1 MEKYYDVNG
10 QITPAQE
17 ASLKVN
23 DLAIL
28 RGFGI
33 FDFFLVWDYVPLFM
47 EDYLDRFYR
56 SAELI
61 HLEVPASRA
70 ELKARIHKLIQLNGQ
85 SHAGIRL
92 VMTGGYSEDSYT
104 PIQPNLLVMHHN
116 FKPFDDSAYTE
127 GIKLM
132 TFEYQRDLPEVK
144 TTNYAMGIRLI
155 PQLNAVGATE
165 PLYHSNGTVKEAVRS
180 NFFIIQAD
188 NTIVTADEDILYGIT
203 RKHVLAAAAPEFKIE
218 KRLVRVEEL
227 WQAKEAFLTGSNKGV
242 IPITRI
248 DEHVYGDGNPGEA
261 TMRIKNLFDQYRTDY
276 IKTHSPVNAE

>member
-1 MEKYYDVNG
+1 MEKHYYVNE
-10 QITPAQE
+10 QLVPAKE

-33 FDFFLVWDYVPLFM
+33 FDFFLVWDHVPLFI

-61 HLEVPASRA
+61 HLEVPATRA
-70 ELKARIHKLIQLNGQ
+70 ALKARIHELIRMHGQ

-92 VMTGGYSEDSYT
+92 VMTGGYASDSYT
-104 PIQPNLLVMHHN
+104 PVQANLLVMHHDY
-116 FKPFDDSAYTE
+116 KPFPESAYTD

-155 PQLNAVGATE
+155 PQLKAAGATE
-165 PLYHSNGTVKEAVRS
+165 PLYHSNGTIKEAVRS
-180 NFFIIQAD
+180 NFFIVQED
-188 NTIVTADEDILYGIT
+188 NTIVTADEEILFGIT
-203 RKHVLAAAAPEFKIE
+203 RKHLLAAAAPEFKIE
-218 KRLVRVEEL
+218 KRLIKLEEL
-227 WQAKEAFLTGSNKGV
+227 WTAKEAFLTGSNKGV

-248 DEHVYGDGNPGEA
+248 DDHVYGDGKPGQA
-261 TMRIKNLFDQYRTDY
+261 TLRIKDLFDTYRGNY
-276 IKTHSPVNAE
+276 VKQHRSILAE

>member
-1 MEKYYDVNG
+1 MERQYNING
-10 QITPAQE
+10 QLVPASE

-33 FDFFLVWDYVPLFM
+33 FDFFLVWDHTPLFI

-70 ELKARIHKLIQLNGQ
+70 ELKARIEELIRLHGQ
-85 SHAGIRL
+85 AYAGIRL
-92 VMTGGYSEDSYT
+92 VMTGGYASDSYT
-104 PIQPNLLVMHHN
+104 PTEPNLLVMYHD
-116 FKPFDDSAYTE
+116 FKPFPAHSYTE

-155 PQLNAVGATE
+155 PQLKAVGATE
-165 PLYHSNGTVKEAVRS
+165 PLYYSDGTIKEAVRS
-180 NFFIIQAD
+180 NFFILTKD
-188 NTIVTADEDILYGIT
+188 NTIVTADEDILFGIT
-203 RKHVLAAAAPEFKIE
+203 RKHVLAAAAKEFKIE
-218 KRLVRVEEL
+218 KRFIKLEEL
-227 WQAKEAFLTGSNKGV
+227 WTAKEAFLTGSNKGV
-242 IPITRI
+242 IPITEI
-248 DEHVYGDGNPGEA
+248 DDHVYGDGTPGEA
-261 TMRIKNLFDQYRTDY
+261 TLRIKTLFDEYRDAY
-276 IKTHSPVNAE
+276 VKNQSAVKAN

>member
-1 MEKYYDVNG
+1 MEKYYNVNG
-10 QITPAQE
+10 QLVPAAE

-33 FDFFLVWDYVPLFM
+33 FDFFLVWDHVPLFI

-70 ELKARIHKLIQLNGQ
+70 ELKARIYKLIQVNGQ

-92 VMTGGYSEDSYT
+92 VMTGGYTSDSYT
-104 PIQPNLLVMHHN
+104 PVQPNLLVMHHDY
-116 FKPFDDSAYTE
+116 KPFPETAYTE

-155 PQLNAVGATE
+155 PQLKAVGATE
-165 PLYHSNGTVKEAVRS
+165 PLYYSNGTIKEAVRS
-180 NFFIIQAD
+180 NFFIIKED
-188 NTIVTADEDILYGIT
+188 NTIVTADEDILFGIT

-218 KRLVRVEEL
+218 KRLIKLEEL
-227 WQAKEAFLTGSNKGV
+227 WTAKEAFLTGSNKGV

-248 DEHVYGDGNPGEA
+248 DEHVYGDGTPGEA
-261 TMRIKNLFDQYRTDY
+261 ALRVKELFDNYRNEY
-276 IKTHSPVNAE
+276 VQQHSSLNTV

>member
-1 MEKYYDVNG
+1 MEKHYDVNG
-10 QITPAQE
+10 QLVPASE

-33 FDFFLVWDYVPLFM
+33 FDFFLVWDHVPLFI

-61 HLEVPASRA
+61 HLEVPASRS
-70 ELKARIHKLIQLNGQ
+70 ELKERIYNLIQVNGQ

-92 VMTGGYSEDSYT
+92 VMTGGYTADSYT
-104 PIQPNLLVMHHN
+104 PVQPNLLVMHHDY
-116 FKPFDDSAYTE
+116 KPFPETAYTE

-155 PQLNAVGATE
+155 PQLKAVGATE
-165 PLYHSNGTVKEAVRS
+165 PLYYSNGTIKEAVRS
-180 NFFIIQAD
+180 NFFIIQED
-188 NTIVTADEDILYGIT
+188 NTIVTADEDILFGIT

-218 KRLVRVEEL
+218 KRLIKLEEL
-227 WQAKEAFLTGSNKGV
+227 WTAKEAFLTGSNKGV

-248 DEHVYGDGNPGEA
+248 DEHVYGDGTPGEA
-261 TMRIKNLFDQYRTDY
+261 ALRVKHLFDAYRNEY
-276 IKTHSPVNAE
+276 VQQHSSLKVN